1 MPSSIW
7 KYTTIFKTQLL
18 IYFTYRLSFV
28 LWRVRNVLSFIII
41 FFLWNSIYAQ
51 KAIVFSYSAEKML
64 TYILLVNLLNA
75 IVLSTRTTDIASEI
89 VSGDIINYLT
99 KPISFLSTITTR
111 ELADKTI
118 NTAFAILE
126 VTLLIYFLQP
136 HILIQ
141 TEIAVYAVALL
152 ALVIG
157 AINAFFISFSLSLV
171 AFWTSETWAPRFI
184 YFILISLLAGT
195 AFPLDILPP
204 TLYTALLLTPF
215 PYLVYLP
222 SVIYLNGLTQQT
234 IFLFMI
240 GTIWAVGIYLFTKFL
255 WNKGMREFSFYG
267 R

>member
-1 MPSSIW
+1 MN
-7 KYTTIFKTQLL
+7 KLTVIFKTQLL

-41 FFLWNSIYAQ
+41 FFLWNSIFTQ
-51 KAIVFSYSAEKML
+51 KTLVFSYSAEKML
-64 TYILLVNLLNA
+64 TYILLVNFMSA

-99 KPISFLSTITTR
+99 KPISFLSMITTR

-118 NTAFAILE
+118 NTAFATLE
-126 VTLLIYFLQP
+126 VSLLIYLLQP
-136 HILIQ
+136 PLLIQ
-141 TEIAVYAVALL
+141 TNILTYAVTLL

-157 AINAFFISFSLSLV
+157 AVIAFFISFSLSLV
-171 AFWTSETWAPRFI
+171 AFWTAETWAPRFV

-204 TLYTALLLTPF
+204 ALYNFLLLTPF

-222 SVIYLNGLTQQT
+222 SIIYLNGITQQT
-234 IFLFMI
+234 IFLCMI
-240 GTIWAVGIYLFTKFL
+240 GMVWAIGLYLFTKFL